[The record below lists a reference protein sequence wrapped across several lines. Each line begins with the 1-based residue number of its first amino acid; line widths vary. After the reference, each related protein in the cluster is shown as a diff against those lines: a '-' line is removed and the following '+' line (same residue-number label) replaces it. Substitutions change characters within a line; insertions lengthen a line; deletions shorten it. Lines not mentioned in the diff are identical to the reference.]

1 MPRNS
6 ILTSGTGAA
15 RRKIFTPTLKILLA
29 FIYVCFAVS
38 FPKYDMAGIMM
49 FASLP
54 LAALIASS
62 KDIFKSLKNS
72 LAAVPIALVIG
83 AANLWFERATMLDFG
98 IVKIS
103 AGEISLAVLC
113 AKAWACA
120 AAAVAFSQCA
130 SESEMAKGLAALKIP
145 CPIAL
150 QISLTMRY
158 IPIIAEQAREVL
170 RAYSLRSAHASGAAK
185 ITDWPK
191 LAGSLLLRSLDRA
204 SNIYSAM
211 RARGFEAKC
220 SQTTR
225 GQIMASDILIS
236 ALFVCVC
243 AAFKI
248 LSGEIFI

>member
-1 MPRNS
+1 
-6 ILTSGTGAA
+6 
-15 RRKIFTPTLKILLA
+15 
-29 FIYVCFAVS
+29 
-38 FPKYDMAGIMM
+38 
-49 FASLP
+49 
-54 LAALIASS
+54 
-62 KDIFKSLKNS
+62 
-72 LAAVPIALVIG
+72 
-83 AANLWFERATMLDFG
+83 
-98 IVKIS
+98 
-103 AGEISLAVLC
+103 
-113 AKAWACA
+113 
-120 AAAVAFSQCA
+120 
-130 SESEMAKGLAALKIP
+130 MAKGLAALKIP

-204 SNIYSAM
+204 SNIYAAM

-220 SQTTR
+220 SQTAR

>member
-1 MPRNS
+1 MQRNS
-6 ILTSGTGAA
+6 TPVSASGAD
-15 RRKIFTPTLKILLA
+15 RRKIFTPTLKIALA

-130 SESEMAKGLAALKIP
+130 SESEMAKGLTALKIP

-158 IPIIAEQAREVL
+158 IPIIAEQARQVL

>member
-1 MPRNS
+1 M
-6 ILTSGTGAA
+6 
-15 RRKIFTPTLKILLA
+15 
-29 FIYVCFAVS
+29 CFAVS
-38 FPKYDMAGIMM
+38 FPKYDIAGIMM

-62 KDIFKSLKNS
+62 KDILKSLKNS

-83 AANLWFERATMLDFG
+83 AANLWFERATMLDLG

-103 AGEISLAVLC
+103 AGEVSLAVLC

-130 SESEMAKGLAALKIP
+130 SESEMARGLAAFKVP

-158 IPIIAEQAREVL
+158 IPIIAEQARQIM
-170 RAYSLRSAHASGAAK
+170 RAYSLRSAHTSGAAK

-204 SNIYSAM
+204 SNIYAAM

-225 GQIMASDILIS
+225 GKITPADIVFS

-243 AAFKI
+243 AAFRI
-248 LSGEIFI
+248 LSGEIFV

>member
-54 LAALIASS
+54 LAALIVSS

-158 IPIIAEQAREVL
+158 IPIIAEQARQVL

>member
-130 SESEMAKGLAALKIP
+130 SESEMAKGLVALKIP

-158 IPIIAEQAREVL
+158 IPIIAEQARQVL

>member
-158 IPIIAEQAREVL
+158 IPIIAEQARQVL
-170 RAYSLRSAHASGAAK
+170 RAYSLRSVHASGAAK

>member
-1 MPRNS
+1 M
-6 ILTSGTGAA
+6 
-15 RRKIFTPTLKILLA
+15 
-29 FIYVCFAVS
+29 CFAVS
-38 FPKYDMAGIMM
+38 FPQYDMAGIMM

>member
-1 MPRNS
+1 
-6 ILTSGTGAA
+6 
-15 RRKIFTPTLKILLA
+15 
-29 FIYVCFAVS
+29 
-38 FPKYDMAGIMM
+38 
-49 FASLP
+49 
-54 LAALIASS
+54 
-62 KDIFKSLKNS
+62 
-72 LAAVPIALVIG
+72 
-83 AANLWFERATMLDFG
+83 MLDLG

-103 AGEISLAVLC
+103 AGEVSLAVLC

-130 SESEMAKGLAALKIP
+130 SESEMARGLAAFKVP

-158 IPIIAEQAREVL
+158 IPIIAEQARQIM
-170 RAYSLRSAHASGAAK
+170 RAYSLRSAHTSGAAK

-225 GQIMASDILIS
+225 GQIMASDILFS

>member
-83 AANLWFERATMLDFG
+83 AANLWFERAAMLDFG

-158 IPIIAEQAREVL
+158 IPIIAEQARQVL

>member
-130 SESEMAKGLAALKIP
+130 SESEMAKGLVALKIP

-158 IPIIAEQAREVL
+158 IPIIAEQARQVL

-225 GQIMASDILIS
+225 GKITPADIVFS

-243 AAFKI
+243 AAFRI
-248 LSGEIFI
+248 LSGEIFV

>member
-113 AKAWACA
+113 VKAWACA

-130 SESEMAKGLAALKIP
+130 SESEMTKGLAALKIP

-158 IPIIAEQAREVL
+158 IPIIAEQARQVL

-204 SNIYSAM
+204 SNIYAAM